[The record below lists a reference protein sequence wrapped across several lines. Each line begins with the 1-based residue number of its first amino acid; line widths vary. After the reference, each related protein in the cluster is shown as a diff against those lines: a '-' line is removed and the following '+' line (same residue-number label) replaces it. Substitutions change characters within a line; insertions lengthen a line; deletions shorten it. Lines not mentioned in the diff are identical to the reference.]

1 PSKSGAYL
9 VFPYYARGDMTTWL
23 RTSSPS
29 VCHVRQVLKCVLH
42 ALSFLH
48 EHGIV
53 HCDLKPQNVLIDD
66 ACNGLLCDF
75 EGAVDCGERTIGL
88 FSKTLR
94 LGTPTFIAPELEL
107 ALKEHRHPH
116 PSPAS
121 DMFSFGVL
129 VQDVFGALDGVCM
142 PAEVHSI
149 CAACVSEH
157 PRDRPTAR
165 QVLTHKWFL

>member
-1 PSKSGAYL
+1 
-9 VFPYYARGDMTTWL
+9 
-23 RTSSPS
+23 
-29 VCHVRQVLKCVLH
+29 
-42 ALSFLH
+42 
-48 EHGIV
+48 
-53 HCDLKPQNVLIDD
+53 VLIDD

-75 EGAVDCGERTIGL
+75 EGAVDCGERT
-88 FSKTLR
+88 LR
-94 LGTPTFIAPELEL
+94 LISQTMKVGTQAFMAPELRP
-107 ALKEHRHPH
+107 AFDGKKVH